1 MSTFWWRVGSYTW
14 TASGAGWFV
23 LFCITELPEVFVVS
37 VGCLVASLA
46 WNLLI
51 EPKE

>member
-1 MSTFWWRVGSYTW
+1 MW

-23 LFCITELPEVFVVS
+23 LFAITELPECFVVS
-37 VGCLVASLA
+37 AACCVASLA
-46 WNLLI
+46 WHLMI

>member
-1 MSTFWWRVGSYTW
+1 MW

-23 LFCITELPEVFVVS
+23 AFVLTELPEVFVVS
-37 VGCLVASLA
+37 VACCVASLA

-51 EPKE
+51 ETK